1 VRLGLY
7 IDAQYRDEGG
17 RVLTEFESF
26 PFLRFGTEVG
36 GHFDELV
43 LFGRAAPAGVGVD
56 HALRPGPRLAPLP
69 YYENLAR
76 LGAVVR
82 ATSGVVRA
90 MWRGLERVDVVW
102 AFGPH
107 PFALL
112 LALLAL
118 ARRKRVVLGVRQDTL
133 TYFRARLRSRRAA
146 PLLAPLWV
154 LDRAWKL
161 LARAVPVTVV
171 GGALERLYGGPRRGV
186 LAMTIS
192 LVRGHDIAAEPR
204 PQGPGDEVE
213 LLTVGRL
220 EPEKNPVLAVE
231 ALAALQGEN
240 GRRYRLTWVGTG
252 RLDGEVRAAA
262 ERLGVADRVELP
274 GYVPFGPE
282 LMERYRRAD
291 VFVHVAVTE
300 GAPQVLLEALSTA
313 TPVVATDV
321 GGVAATLED
330 GAAGELVPPRD
341 ATALAAAVART
352 VADDAA
358 RRTRVE
364 RGLAIARERSLEAEA
379 ARVAQWILGRGAP
392 APPLDAGR
400 GRGRA

>member
-1 VRLGLY
+1 MRLGLY
-7 IDAQYRDEGG
+7 IDAQYRSEAG
-17 RVLTEFESF
+17 RVLTESESF
-26 PFLRFGTEVG
+26 PFLRFGCEVG
-36 GHFDELV
+36 SHFDALV
-43 LFGRAAPAGVGVD
+43 LFGREAPEGVGVD
-56 HALRPGPRLAPLP
+56 HALPPGPGLAPLP
-69 YYENLAR
+69 YYASLAR

-82 ATSGVVRA
+82 ATAGAARA

-133 TYFRARLRSRRAA
+133 AYFRSRLRSRRSA
-146 PLLAPLWV
+146 PLLAPLWL

-161 LARAVPVTVV
+161 LARLVSVTVV

-192 LVRGHDIAAEPR
+192 LVGAADVAAAPR
-204 PQGPGDEVE
+204 EDAPGDEVE

-231 ALAALQGEN
+231 ALAALQGRG

-252 RLDGEVRAAA
+252 RLGEDVTAAA
-262 ERLGVADRVELP
+262 RRLGVADRVELP
-274 GYVPFGPE
+274 GFVPFGPQ

-300 GAPQVLLEALSTA
+300 GAPQVLLEALSAA

-321 GGVAATLED
+321 GGVAATLD
-330 GAAGELVPPRD
+330 QGAAGALVPPRD
-341 ATALAAAVART
+341 AEALAAAVAAT
-352 VADDAA
+352 VDDGGA
-358 RRTRVE
+358 RRERAR
-364 RGLAIARERSLEAEA
+364 RGLEIARERSLEAEA
-379 ARVAQWILGRGAP
+379 ARVAGWLGA
-392 APPLDAGR
+392 
-400 GRGRA
+400 

>member
-1 VRLGLY
+1 MRLGLY
-7 IDAQYRDEGG
+7 IDAQYRCDAG

-26 PFLRFGTEVG
+26 PFLRFGCEVG
-36 GHFDELV
+36 SHFDALV
-43 LFGRAAPAGVGVD
+43 LFGRSAPEGVGVD
-56 HALRPGPRLAPLP
+56 HALPRGPRLAPLP
-69 YYENLAR
+69 YYASLAR

-82 ATSGVVRA
+82 ATVGAARA

-112 LALLAL
+112 LALLGL

-133 TYFRARLRSRRAA
+133 AYFRSRLRSRRSA
-146 PLLAPLWV
+146 PLLAPLWL
-154 LDRAWKL
+154 LDRVWKL
-161 LARAVPVTVV
+161 LARLVPVTVV

-192 LVRGHDIAAEPR
+192 LVGAADVAEAPR
-204 PQGPGDEVE
+204 DDAPGDEVE

-231 ALAALQGEN
+231 ALAALQGRG

-252 RLDGEVRAAA
+252 RLGDDVMAAA
-262 ERLGVADRVELP
+262 RRLGVADRVELP
-274 GYVPFGPE
+274 GFVPFGPQ

-321 GGVAATLED
+321 GGVAATLEE
-330 GAAGELVPPRD
+330 GAAGALVPPRD
-341 ATALAAAVART
+341 ADALAAAVAAT
-352 VADDAA
+352 VGDDGA
-358 RRTRVE
+358 RRERAR
-364 RGLAIARERSLEAEA
+364 RGLEIARERSLEAEA
-379 ARVAQWILGRGAP
+379 ARVAGWLGA
-392 APPLDAGR
+392 
-400 GRGRA
+400 

>member
-1 VRLGLY
+1 MTRLGLY
-7 IDAQYRDEGG
+7 IDAQYREEAG
-17 RVLTEFESF
+17 RLFTEFESF
-26 PFLRFGTEVG
+26 PFLRFGCEVG

-43 LFGRAAPAGVGVD
+43 LFGRSAPEGVGVD
-56 HALRPGPRLAPLP
+56 HELPAGPRLAPLP

-76 LGAVVR
+76 IGAVAR

-112 LALLAL
+112 LALLGL

-133 TYFRARLRSRRAA
+133 TYFRTRLRSRGTA

-154 LDRAWKL
+154 LDRLWKL
-161 LARAVPVTVV
+161 LARLVPATVV

-186 LAMTIS
+186 YAMTIS
-192 LVRGHDIAAEPR
+192 LVRGEDVADGPR
-204 PQGPGDEVE
+204 DAGPGDDVE

-252 RLDGEVRAAA
+252 RLGDDVRAAA

-274 GYVPFGPE
+274 GFVPFGPR
-282 LMERYRRAD
+282 LMERYRQAD
-291 VFVHVAVTE
+291 VFVHVALTE
-300 GAPQVLLEALSTA
+300 GAPQVLLEALSAA

-330 GAAGELVPPRD
+330 GAAGALVPPRD
-341 ATALAAAVART
+341 APALAAAVART

-358 RRTRVE
+358 RRGRVE
-364 RGLAIARERSLEAEA
+364 RGLEIAREKSLEAEA
-379 ARVAQWILGRGAP
+379 ERVARWIGGARGGA
-392 APPLDAGR
+392 
-400 GRGRA
+400 